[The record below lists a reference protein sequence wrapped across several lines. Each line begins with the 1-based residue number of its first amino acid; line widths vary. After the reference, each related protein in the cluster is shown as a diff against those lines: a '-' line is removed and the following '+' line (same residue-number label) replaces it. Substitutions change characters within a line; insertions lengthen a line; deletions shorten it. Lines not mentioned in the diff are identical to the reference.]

1 MSLNID
7 IDTVT
12 EVLLEDGWHQ
22 VEDVSFDLDAY
33 EYQQRW
39 ENDGLHKSYPVH
51 AAGNSGVCSNGFMFK
66 ENGAVVMG
74 PLTAIL
80 AVKCK

>member
-22 VEDVSFDLDAY
+22 VEDESFDLDAY
-33 EYQQRW
+33 EYLERW
-39 ENDGLHKSYPVH
+39 ENHGQKKSYPLH
-51 AAGNSGVCSNGFMFK
+51 SGGNSGVCSTGFIFE